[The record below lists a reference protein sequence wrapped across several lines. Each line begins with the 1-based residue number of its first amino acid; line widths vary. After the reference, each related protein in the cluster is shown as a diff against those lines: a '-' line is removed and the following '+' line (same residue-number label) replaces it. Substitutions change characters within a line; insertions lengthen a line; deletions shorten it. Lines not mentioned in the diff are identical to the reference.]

1 MTTSQTPIIRFD
13 GNYFSYTD
21 NNGKL
26 VKIPAI
32 SGKTDSQNSQLQ
44 NIRGKGPSS

>member
-1 MTTSQTPIIRFD
+1 MTTNQTHIIRFD

-32 SGKTDSQNSQLQ
+32 SGRNNSHNSQ
-44 NIRGKGPSS
+44 I